1 MWLTQSS
8 TLYRLAPFEH
18 ALVTLRAQLGEA
30 PFAALW
36 AEGRAMT
43 LEQAVAYVLD
53 ERGDV
58 KEQSQADGGDEGRSG
73 DSPPVPG
80 AGAAPYP

>member
-1 MWLTQSS
+1 
-8 TLYRLAPFEH
+8 
-18 ALVTLRAQLGEA
+18 
-30 PFAALW
+30 
-36 AEGRAMT
+36 MT

-80 AGAAPYP
+80 AGAAPHP